1 MLPQDQGRHRSY
13 RQTNIMRLYY
23 PYKGL
28 YNPYKFIKLSNRSAN
43 IPESLLIFYQFDH
56 IQTRVAAGYLEGEG
70 APGATWTTCE
80 PVASLF
86 IVQIWGWGQ
95 KGILSALEI
104 VREQGTKEKGDIV
117 EPLWRA
123 SKSKFTFPLAKP
135 LFNKSHEL
143 SGLRTDF
150 KRLFPCI

>member
-1 MLPQDQGRHRSY
+1 M
-13 RQTNIMRLYY
+13 
-23 PYKGL
+23 
-28 YNPYKFIKLSNRSAN
+28 
-43 IPESLLIFYQFDH
+43 
-56 IQTRVAAGYLEGEG
+56 AAGCLEGEG
-70 APGATWTTCE
+70 APGAIGTTCE

-86 IVQIWGWGQ
+86 IVHVWGWRQRGM
-95 KGILSALEI
+95 LSALEI
-104 VREQGTKEKGDIV
+104 VREEGPEETGDIV
-117 EPLWRA
+117 EPLWRE

>member
-1 MLPQDQGRHRSY
+1 MQTFLNHHPSFISLTTSENDSAARRE
-13 RQTNIMRLYY
+13 RQQAAWKE
-23 PYKGL
+23 KGL
-28 YNPYKFIKLSNRSAN
+28 LEPSGPL
-43 IPESLLIFYQFDH
+43 
-56 IQTRVAAGYLEGEG
+56 QTI
-70 APGATWTTCE
+70 
-80 PVASLF
+80 ASLF
-86 IVQIWGWGQ
+86 IVQIWGWRQ

-104 VREQGTKEKGDIV
+104 VREEGTKEKGDIV
-117 EPLWRA
+117 EPLWRE